1 MTTEFYQ
8 LSVEKHGLLIK
19 QELWRHIADYI
30 MPAYLACLAEF
41 VFRCLQHTAKVKTDL
56 TIAMNSLTFA
66 LLKITTHRS
75 WLRKTTL
82 WQLFGKRRGNEI
94 RCMLTIIE
102 LIKSARFRSRIHTWQ
117 GLACF
122 ITTTKL
128 RSSWL
133 VTRGSAQPFKRQ
145 ARAHYT
151 LWLRLHNST
160 GMFVLVSVLFSFEDL
175 VMWKGP

>member
-1 MTTEFYQ
+1 
-8 LSVEKHGLLIK
+8 
-19 QELWRHIADYI
+19 

-56 TIAMNSLTFA
+56 TIAMNSLTFT

-133 VTRGSAQPFKRQ
+133 VTRGSAVQEAGTCSLYFVVETAQQHWYVCSCKRSLLF
-145 ARAHYT
+145 RRSRYVEGT
-151 LWLRLHNST
+151 LNI
-160 GMFVLVSVLFSFEDL
+160 
-175 VMWKGP
+175 KK

>member
-1 MTTEFYQ
+1 MQIILCLRISLAWLNSY
-8 LSVEKHGLLIK
+8 SVVYNIRQKWKLILHLLWIG
-19 QELWRHIADYI
+19 
-30 MPAYLACLAEF
+30 C
-41 VFRCLQHTAKVKTDL
+41 
-56 TIAMNSLTFA
+56 LTFT

-82 WQLFGKRRGNEI
+82 WQLFGKRRGNGI
-94 RCMLTIIE
+94 RWMLTIIE

-133 VTRGSAQPFKRQ
+133 VTRGSAVQEAGTCSLYFVVETAQQHWYVCSCKRSLLF
-145 ARAHYT
+145 RRSRYVEGT
-151 LWLRLHNST
+151 LII
-160 GMFVLVSVLFSFEDL
+160 
-175 VMWKGP
+175 KK